1 MAFQYD
7 PNMPWFWLDG
17 ELHPFEKSAEGYVV
31 PAWAKAASGDEGS
44 SFKIANADGPDGE
57 QIKAKNI
64 QMLGFDPEDK
74 IVNPDQTVS
83 IRNPSTGGYE
93 QAVAAGE
100 VGTYMPISMAQQQEL
115 PIHQYAMEVPDTGTW
130 GQIIDLATPP
140 AMLASIA
147 AGANTFGSWL
157 GPTAAAGTPGAVS
170 TGLANGSASLAGAGS
185 TGGVT
190 GLSTSAG
197 AGTGLSA
204 VTNTAGVGSLAQP
217 IAASTGGLGLTAGG
231 ITAGAASGFGWNDL
245 VQGAKNFAEGTK
257 AVSGATQLAGAAG
270 LGSGAI
276 SQGGPVAGT
285 STTSTTTSYSPEE
298 AARRQQVMDAA
309 AQMWKGGI
317 PQYPGAA
324 PVPFSADTTAAQNR
338 LRSFSTGAGAN
349 VANTAGNAL
358 EFGLN
363 SVLNPTS
370 TPGFQASLDTATR
383 KIGQAYTDP
392 GGVISNIRSSF
403 GTANS
408 AGTGSR
414 EGIAG
419 GLAARSY
426 LDAIGDVTGKMTSD
440 AYSKGLDTFSKTLAF
455 APNAYSLM
463 TQPALTQA
471 AVGQQIDEKNQ
482 ANAQYEA
489 DAALWGVNYPMT
501 ALQNYANIIYG
512 GSNPTTSSTASVP
525 EAKQNPLMPVG
536 AGLMGA
542 QLSQMLGVSPL
553 VGGAAGLLYGLLS

>member
-17 ELHPFEKSAEGYVV
+17 ELHPFEKSEEGYAI
-31 PAWAKAASGDEGS
+31 PNWAKAASGDEGS
-44 SFKIANADGPDGE
+44 SFRIADSDGPDAA
-57 QIKAKNI
+57 QIRAKTI
-64 QMLGFDPEDK
+64 GLLGFDPDDK

-83 IRNPSTGGYE
+83 IRNPATGAYE
-93 QAVAAGE
+93 QAVAAGDI
-100 VGTYMPISMAQQQEL
+100 GTYMPISMAQQQGL
-115 PIHQYAMEVPDTGTW
+115 PIHQYATEIPETSTW
-130 GQIIDLATPP
+130 GQIAELITPP
-140 AMLASIA
+140 AQLAAIA
-147 AGANTFGSWL
+147 AAANGFGNWL
-157 GPTAAAGTPGAVS
+157 GPMTEAAVAAPSA
-170 TGLANGSASLAGAGS
+170 GLANGSASLAEVGA

-204 VTNTAGVGSLAQP
+204 VPNAAGVGSLAQP
-217 IAASTGGLGLTAGG
+217 IATSTGGLGLTAGG
-231 ITAGAASGFGWNDL
+231 ITAGAASGFGWKDL

-298 AARRQQVMDAA
+298 AVRRQQVMDAA
-309 AQMWKGGI
+309 MQMWKGGT

-324 PVPFSADTTAAQNR
+324 PVPFSADTVAAQDR
-338 LRSFSTGAGAN
+338 LRSFSAGAGAN

-419 GLAARSY
+419 GIAARSY

-482 ANAQYEA
+482 ATAQYEA
-489 DAALWGVNYPMT
+489 DAKLWGVNYPMT
-501 ALQNYANIIYG
+501 SLQNYANIIYG
-512 GSNPTTSSTASVP
+512 GSTPTTSSTASVP